1 MIAYPV
7 EAFGKPLAQAL
18 RDTPVPQGSEVLL
31 KVGHCG
37 LCHSDLHLQDGYYD
51 LGDGQKLDVSKGLGL
66 PRVLGHEI
74 AGTVVALGPDAKNI
88 KLGDKR
94 VVYPWLGCGRCSTCA
109 RGDQHLCPFPQVI
122 GVHRDGGFADHVLVR
137 APDVL
142 LDYGRV
148 PEAQACTYACAGVTA
163 YSALKKAAPHGELT
177 SGDPLLIIGAG
188 GVGLSAIRLAKRLYP
203 DATLIVAEVD
213 QSKWDLAKEAGAAEV
228 IDPRADGGV
237 RALVKATQGGVAS
250 AIDFVGAGASFSFGY
265 GALRKGGKLVC
276 VGLMG
281 GAATVTPVMVAMKAV
296 TVQGSYVGSLAELRE
311 LFALAHEQPLP
322 ALPVTERPLSAADAS
337 LDDLRAGRVR
347 GRVVLVP

>member
-1 MIAYPV
+1 LLSYPV

-18 RDTPVPQGSEVLL
+18 RDTPIPQGTEVLL
-31 KVGHCG
+31 RVGHCG
-37 LCHSDLHLQDGYYD
+37 VCHSDLHLQDGYYD

-74 AGTVVALGPDAKNI
+74 AGTVVALGPDVTPAMGV

-94 VVYPWLGCGRCSTCA
+94 VVYPWLGCMQCSTCA
-109 RGDQHLCPFPQVI
+109 RGDQHLCPYPQAI
-122 GVHRDGGFADHVLVR
+122 GVHCDGGFADHVLVR

-142 LDYGRV
+142 LDFGRV

-163 YSALKKAAPHGELT
+163 YSALKKAAPLGA
-177 SGDPLLIIGAG
+177 DDALLIVGAG

-203 DATLIVAEVD
+203 AATLIVAEVD
-213 QSKWDLAKEAGAAEV
+213 GAKWELAREAGAADV
-228 IDPRADGGV
+228 IDPRAEGGV
-237 RALVKATQGGVAS
+237 RALVKATRGGVAS
-250 AIDFVGAGASFSFGY
+250 AIDFVGAGTSFAFGL

-281 GAATVTPVMVAMKAV
+281 GAASVQPVMVAMKAV
-296 TVQGSYVGSLAELRE
+296 TVQGSYVGGLGELRE
-311 LFALAHEQPLP
+311 LFALADEQPLP
-322 ALPVTERPLSAADAS
+322 ALPVTERPLAQADAS